1 MNDNMSPAVV
11 PHLTTA
17 QTGPLREIEA
27 YLLKN
32 QAGIEQWFRAHWL
45 ETPAPFYCSVD
56 LRNAGYKLAPVDTNL
71 FPAGFNNLNPALRP
85 LCVQAVQTAV
95 ERTCPKA
102 GGVVVVP
109 ENHTRNTFY
118 FEHLA
123 ALMEILT
130 LAGLRV
136 RLGSLLPDL
145 TEPRPVD
152 LPSGRRLLLEPL
164 TRVGNKVRVGDFEPC
179 MILLNNDLSG
189 GCPPILEGLVNQ
201 PIVPPLALGWH
212 QRLKSRHFA
221 HYRTVAQE
229 FAAQLDID
237 PWLIDPVFRKCG
249 KIDFMHRTGEDCLA
263 GYVDEVLAEIRR
275 KYREYNIDCE
285 PFVMVKADAGTYGM
299 AVMTVKSTDEVRE
312 MNRKQRTKMAHAKE
326 GHAVTDVLVQ
336 EGVYTFESWGAANA
350 VAEPVV
356 YMVDHFVI
364 GGFYRVHTARG
375 RDQNLN
381 APGMQFEP
389 LAFAEPGVYPDVSQA
404 PDAKPNRFYAYGAIA
419 RLALLAAAREWK
431 EATPSKPTTA

>member
-1 MNDNMSPAVV
+1 MNDNMSPAMV

-17 QTGPLREIEA
+17 QIGPLREIEA

-32 QAGIEQWFRAHWL
+32 QAGIEQWFRARWL

-136 RLGSLLPDL
+136 RIGSLLPDL

-152 LPSGRRLLLEPL
+152 LPSGRQLLLEPL
-164 TRVGNKVRVGDFEPC
+164 KRVGNKVRVGDFEPC
-179 MILLNNDLSG
+179 MVLLNNDLSG

-229 FAAQLDID
+229 FSARLGCD

-249 KIDFMHRTGEDCLA
+249 KIDFMQRTGEDCLA
-263 GYVDEVLAEIRR
+263 GNVDEVLAEIRR
-275 KYREYNIDCE
+275 KYREYKIDCE
-285 PFVMVKADAGTYGM
+285 PFVMVKADTGTYGM
-299 AVMTVKSTDEVRE
+299 AVMTVKSGDEVRE
-312 MNRKQRTKMAHAKE
+312 LNRKQRTKMAHTKE

-336 EGVYTFESWGAANA
+336 EGVYTFESWGEANA

-356 YMVDHFVI
+356 YMVDHFVV

-389 LAFAEPGVYPDVSQA
+389 LAFAEPGVYPDITQA

-431 EATPSKPTTA
+431 EATPPKPAGT